1 MVTHSTN
8 PYNNKIDLSTLEGLK
23 LWTAA
28 TSIDSTVPRLQL
40 KVKNGESISKRV
52 TKKVEQFCL
61 NQILRVPTGGNG
73 VPTGTHANVATNF
86 TGHKKILEDY
96 HTLTLE
102 QVQDWAGYN

>member
-1 MVTHSTN
+1 MVTHLTN
-8 PYNNKIDLSTLEGLK
+8 PYNNKIDLSTSEGMK

-28 TSIDSTVPRLQL
+28 TSVDSTVPRLAL

-73 VPTGTHANVATNF
+73 VPTGPRTKVATNF
-86 TGHKKILEDY
+86 TGHKKMLEDY
-96 HTLTLE
+96 HTITLK
-102 QVQDWAGYN
+102 QV